1 MTMTESMALTRR
13 WGDGLMRPGLHL
25 MRALRL
31 PVKVALLCG
40 LLVPPLLWLLGQSVV
55 ESRER
60 VTQARAGQ
68 AGAAVARQMSEL
80 VVLLQAHRA
89 LSMQAGGDV
98 PALVTLRE
106 ATRNELRRA
115 VERTDAQVAGTI
127 GFSVADLWAPER
139 QALLALAEGQLP
151 TLRTERMALHDAH
164 STGLRRLIWAVGER
178 SGLLFGAEPR
188 LALAVDLVLQRMAPW
203 AEAVGRVNAQAV
215 ELLTRDAADR
225 DRQVILALA
234 RALDGQ
240 ADEIVPGLLAL
251 ERVGG
256 FTAAIDT
263 VRAGQEASRRLS
275 GQVRETFDAEALAS
289 EVLPFHEAGA
299 ETLQALWRGET
310 DLWAGIDTELVRQVD
325 VATQQMLW
333 RSAVALLV
341 LMGVCYVALSFYRSF
356 TGSMQA
362 VVHGVE
368 AVMQGDFS
376 RRVQV
381 AGQDEL
387 ADVGLGVDR
396 MSGRLSAIVGEIRSS
411 AVMVDQAGQ
420 AVADDGQA
428 LAMRTQAQTAGL
440 LETLRTIDDLRTE
453 LSRGASVAE
462 SLERLTTGLRE
473 DAGASSQAMFGSVE
487 AMGGLG
493 RSVERVAEINAVVD
507 DIAFQTNLLAL
518 NASIEAARAGEAGTG
533 FSVVAGEIRQ
543 LATRCSEAAGEIRA
557 LIEATT
563 EQAGL
568 AAARI
573 DDANLRLTSIVQ
585 GVDHLASRLSGL
597 AIGGSEHVRVL
608 SDVATSVDS
617 LNEITRHNSDA
628 ADKSSQSART
638 LMLQAQSLRDAVA
651 MIRLRDGTADEA
663 RALVER
669 ALSHIAAVGWD
680 RAATDFNEPRGT
692 FVDRDRFLF
701 AVDGEDRYLVMG
713 QQPELVGC
721 SVHDLL
727 SVSSAVADQFLSGAR
742 AAAAAGG
749 GWIDYDG
756 FAADKGG
763 MVRKSAYV
771 RALEG
776 GAFIG
781 CGVRREGGDPAAG
794 APVSA
799 GADAGV
805 EMAVAA

>member
-1 MTMTESMALTRR
+1 MTMTDGMALTRR
-13 WGDGLMRPGLHL
+13 WGEGLMRPGLRL

-55 ESRER
+55 EARER
-60 VTQARAGQ
+60 MTQARSGQ

-89 LSMQAGGDV
+89 LSTQAGGDV
-98 PALVTLRE
+98 PALVTLRD

-115 VERTDAQVAGTI
+115 VERTEAQVAGAI
-127 GFSVADLWAPER
+127 GFSVADQWEPER
-139 QALLALAEGQLP
+139 DALLALAQGQLP
-151 TLRTERMALHDAH
+151 ALRAERMAWHDAR
-164 STGLRRLIWAVGER
+164 TTRLRRLIWSVSER

-203 AEAVGRVNAQAV
+203 VEAVGRVNAQAV
-215 ELLTRDAADR
+215 ELLTRDAAVR
-225 DRQVILALA
+225 DRQAILAQA
-234 RALDGQ
+234 QALEQ
-240 ADEIVPGLLAL
+240 AADEVTPGLLAL
-251 ERVGG
+251 ERAGG
-256 FTAAIDT
+256 FAVDV
-263 VRAGQEASRRLS
+263 VRAGQDASRRLIR
-275 GQVRETFDAEALAS
+275 QVHDTFDVEALVS

-310 DLWAGIDTELVRQVD
+310 DLWTGIDAELARQVD

-341 LMGVCYVALSFYRSF
+341 LMGTCYVALSFYRSF

-396 MSGRLSAIVGEIRSS
+396 MSGRLSSIVGEIRSS
-411 AVMVDQAGQ
+411 AVLVDQAGL
-420 AVADDGQA
+420 AVADDGQV

-440 LETLRTIDDLRTE
+440 LETLRTIDELRAE

-473 DAGASSQAMFGSVE
+473 DAGASSQAMASSVE

-493 RSVERVAEINAVVD
+493 HSVERVAEINAVVD

-518 NASIEAARAGEAGTG
+518 NASIEAARAGEAGKG

-543 LATRCSEAAGEIRA
+543 LATRCSEAAAEIRS

-563 EQAGL
+563 EQVGL

-573 DDANLRLTSIVQ
+573 DDAHLRLTSIVQ
-585 GVDHLASRLSGL
+585 GVDHLAGRLSGL
-597 AIGGSEHVRVL
+597 ATGGGEHVRVL
-608 SDVATSVDS
+608 SEVATSVDS

-669 ALSHIAAVGWD
+669 ALAHIAAVGWD
-680 RAATDFNEPRGT
+680 RAAADFNEPRGA
-692 FVDRDRFLF
+692 FVDRDMFLF
-701 AVDGEDRYLVMG
+701 AVDDEDRYLVMG
-713 QQPELVGC
+713 QQPELVGR
-721 SVHDLL
+721 SVHELL
-727 SVSSAVADQFLSGAR
+727 SVSSTVADQFLSCAR

-749 GWIDYDG
+749 GWIAYDG

-781 CGVRREGGDPAAG
+781 CGVRRDGGDPATEASM
-794 APVSA
+794 SA
-799 GADAGV
+799 GADVGI
-805 EMAVAA
+805 EMPVAA